1 MQIPRRSVTHTIKMN
16 TKTAIETMNGVLSL
30 STLSVVTFS
39 IVTLFSATLV
49 VSSPEKTLEQL
60 TEK

>member
-1 MQIPRRSVTHTIKMN
+1 MN